1 MLKKAPKAFSYA
13 LWSVVLFRLI
23 CPFSFSS
30 AFSLLGFIQP
40 AQTGTSSNQYIPQDI
55 GIMGTPTVKTGLDS
69 MSAAF
74 SASLPAASPF
84 AGINHLQLLITA
96 GTLLWLAGVAALL
109 LYAAISYLRLKNQIS
124 TATLVRE
131 NIYETDLIQS
141 PFVCGFVKPKIYL
154 PLNLTERE
162 RSYILC
168 HEQEHIKRL
177 DYLVKPVAYLALTLH
192 WFNPLIWLGFSLMI
206 RDMEMSCDER
216 VIRRTAGKETS
227 GYSSSLLA
235 LATRKKIPAPGPLAF
250 GESNVKAR
258 INNIL
263 HYKRPA
269 FWAVFSSIAVV
280 IILAF
285 LLLANP
291 VSGYSIYK
299 HPETFLGQNSLRA
312 PAKVRIV
319 DHLSGE
325 EYLLTDANEIARVTA
340 IVEDMRISKKELSK
354 ARGGISDSRYA
365 ITYYEKID
373 DSISEYRYTV
383 YAAPVWIDNNIKP
396 SCRFNLINREEI
408 FQRLEEVFDN
418 KSGRAAY
425 NIDVLLKN
433 KTPYIGDNSRV
444 VALIDALPLPR
455 GITRGMVE
463 LATAEPPYGVT
474 INYNLED
481 DSVQIGEEQF
491 LRNSMLL
498 FALIGNVEEVTH
510 RGFWNNKMLSSIPIN
525 FTYTRADA
533 ERVVA
538 GDLRQFAENRESLA
552 ELIKIIQM
560 LKEDH
565 ER

>member
-1 MLKKAPKAFSYA
+1 
-13 LWSVVLFRLI
+13 VLFRLI

-40 AQTGTSSNQYIPQDI
+40 AQTGTSTN
-55 GIMGTPTVKTGLDS
+55 
-69 MSAAF
+69 
-74 SASLPAASPF
+74 
-84 AGINHLQLLITA
+84 
-96 GTLLWLAGVAALL
+96 
-109 LYAAISYLRLKNQIS
+109 
-124 TATLVRE
+124 
-131 NIYETDLIQS
+131 
-141 PFVCGFVKPKIYL
+141 
-154 PLNLTERE
+154 
-162 RSYILC
+162 
-168 HEQEHIKRL
+168 
-177 DYLVKPVAYLALTLH
+177 
-192 WFNPLIWLGFSLMI
+192 
-206 RDMEMSCDER
+206 
-216 VIRRTAGKETS
+216 RTAGKEIS

-258 INNIL
+258 INNNL
-263 HYKRPA
+263 DYKRPA
-269 FWAVFSSIAVV
+269 FWAIFSSIAAV

-291 VSGYSIYK
+291 VSGYSIYE

-312 PAKVRIV
+312 PAKVRIIN
-319 DHLSGE
+319 HLGGD
-325 EYLLTDANEIARVTA
+325 EYLLTDASEIALVTA

-354 ARGGISDSRYA
+354 ARGRISDSRYA
-365 ITYYEKID
+365 ISYYEELD

-383 YAAPVWIDNNIKP
+383 YAAPVWIDNNVKP
-396 SCRFNLINREEI
+396 SYRFNLINREEI
-408 FQRLEEVFDN
+408 FKRLEEVFAGKD
-418 KSGRAAY
+418 GRAAY
-425 NIDVLLKN
+425 DIDALLKN
-433 KTPYIGDNSRV
+433 KTLYIGDNSRV

-463 LATAEPPYGVT
+463 LATADPPYGVT
-474 INYNLED
+474 IDYNLED

-552 ELIKIIQM
+552 ELLEIIQM

-565 ER
+565 D